1 MAGPLRIRGLDLAMY
16 QFTGGLE
23 LHASSDDPRGGWYL
37 VGAERDGWALQKQRF
52 GFSYVAIC

>member
-23 LHASSDDPRGGWYL
+23 LHASSDDPRGGG
-37 VGAERDGWALQKQRF
+37 VFGRGGEGWL
-52 GFSYVAIC
+52 GPSETEVWI